1 MSYKQARRQL
11 RDWTGVRSYW
21 DRAAEFLE
29 LAASASDP
37 NVRERYITIA
47 QHYRALAEAEE
58 RSADK
63 KGAERR

>member
-21 DRAAEFLE
+21 DRAAESLE